1 MIKSR
6 TMRLARVMLRDV
18 RENNTRS
25 ESVGTR
31 ERKRPLGSAR
41 LRLEDSIKID
51 TEYTGQENMD
61 WNSSS
66 SGHRQW

>member
-1 MIKSR
+1 
-6 TMRLARVMLRDV
+6 MLRDV

-25 ESVGTR
+25 DSVGTH

-41 LRLEDSIKID
+41 LRLEDNIKID
-51 TEYTGQENMD
+51 IEDTGRENMD